1 VPTTTPG
8 GRLLAHTALLLLT
21 AAVTASAATAA
32 APLEP
37 QQTNID
43 AVGWMQ
49 GCWESSTPQRVV
61 EEQWTAPR
69 AGSMLGVGRTVRGE
83 RLIEYEFV
91 LLQEREGRLAY
102 EAHPSGQPSAV
113 FKSSTVTGTM
123 AVFENPE
130 HDFPQRVG
138 YRRDGAD
145 AIVAWVEGTENGK
158 PRRIEFPYRRV
169 ACR

>member
-1 VPTTTPG
+1 LRVRFALT
-8 GRLLAHTALLLLT
+8 LAAFT
-21 AAVTASAATAA
+21 TASAVTPPVGAQSGIT
-32 APLEP
+32 
-37 QQTNID
+37 

-49 GCWESSTPQRVV
+49 GCWESATPQRIV

-83 RLIEYEFV
+83 RLVEYEFV
-91 LLQEREGRLAY
+91 LLREQDGKLAY

-113 FKSSTVTGTM
+113 FTSSTVSDTIV
-123 AVFENPE
+123 VFENPQ

-138 YRRDGAD
+138 YRKDGAD
-145 AIVAWVEGTENGK
+145 AIVAWVDGTENGK
-158 PRRIEFPYRRV
+158 ERRIEFPYRRA